1 MILFMRNSSVP
12 EPMNNASEKGNL
24 PIYFLAIGVSALLLL
39 GLIVT
44 MNYTIDPYF
53 IHQWDSPL
61 LHRLSPAQQKIM
73 PWAKTYAAYRF
84 QPEVVYLGSSRTEIG
99 LPTESPLFTGK
110 RVFNLAISGA
120 SVGDAVN
127 MLRHTAFFHR
137 PEIVVWGLDYGW
149 QFREKTGNTDF
160 NKELVA
166 EGASYPIRR
175 TFLNIKRSISMA
187 MTGDALNIVLGKS
200 EQSCFSLL
208 AYYGHKS
215 SQCLEVIMRNEGG
228 TKKAFEEVLKKKEPL
243 GTPEDVAATIQ
254 LLDQV
259 TSDYCQSGTLF
270 RLYLQPIHALA
281 ELSYWATLT
290 DDLDAW
296 KRALVKM
303 VDARRQG
310 GCDIRLYD
318 FSGFNRITTEEIP
331 QTTGNDSMQNY
342 WEQSHYR
349 SEVGLKILE
358 ELFAAGQEG
367 QQNTFGVE
375 LRGDTIEQHLVNF
388 SHARRQY
395 RADHPKET
403 ANILQ

>member
-1 MILFMRNSSVP
+1 
-12 EPMNNASEKGNL
+12 
-24 PIYFLAIGVSALLLL
+24 
-39 GLIVT
+39 
-44 MNYTIDPYF
+44 
-53 IHQWDSPL
+53 
-61 LHRLSPAQQKIM
+61 
-73 PWAKTYAAYRF
+73 
-84 QPEVVYLGSSRTEIG
+84 
-99 LPTESPLFTGK
+99 
-110 RVFNLAISGA
+110 
-120 SVGDAVN
+120 
-127 MLRHTAFFHR
+127 
-137 PEIVVWGLDYGW
+137 
-149 QFREKTGNTDF
+149 
-160 NKELVA
+160 
-166 EGASYPIRR
+166 
-175 TFLNIKRSISMA
+175 MA

-243 GTPEDVAATIQ
+243 GNPEDVAATIQ
-254 LLDQV
+254 LLDRV
-259 TSDYCQSGTLF
+259 TGDYCQSGTLF

-290 DDLDAW
+290 EDLDAW

-318 FSGFNRITTEEIP
+318 FSGFNSITTEEIH

-358 ELFAAGQEG
+358 EPYLIGWDRHCRFVLWNVQVCCIV
-367 QQNTFGVE
+367 VE
-375 LRGDTIEQHLVNF
+375 RAKRAIDAIVRELVVLGFWASGCARGIVGGD
-388 SHARRQY
+388 RR
-395 RADHPKET
+395 
-403 ANILQ
+403 